1 MGIEKIGV
9 GHRMGH
15 YTGTEYMLLSI
26 ICNYWL
32 YF

>member
-1 MGIEKIGV
+1 MAESGKKNGV

-26 ICNYWL
+26 ICNY
-32 YF
+32 